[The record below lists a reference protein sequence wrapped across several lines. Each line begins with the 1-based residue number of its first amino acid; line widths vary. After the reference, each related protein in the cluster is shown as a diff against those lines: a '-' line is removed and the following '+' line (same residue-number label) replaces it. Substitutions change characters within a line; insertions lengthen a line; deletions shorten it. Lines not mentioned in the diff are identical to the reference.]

1 MDIRQS
7 YVVKTDAKRRVL
19 LRGKPYPYYRVREF
33 SNGCLLLEP
42 REMVAPQGI
51 TAGDLEDLENMAEA
65 FPDCPEGPGAPGGSG
80 EDGAPEAPED
90 PGSRG
95 GHGAC

>member
-1 MDIRQS
+1 MAEPDYFRI
-7 YVVKTDAKRRVL
+7 L
-19 LRGKPYPYYRVREF
+19 LRGSPYPYYRVREF

-65 FPDCPEGPGAPGGSG
+65 FPRG
-80 EDGAPEAPED
+80 EDDAD
-90 PGSRG
+90 
-95 GHGAC
+95 

>member
-51 TAGDLEDLENMAEA
+51 KAGDLEDLENMAEA
-65 FPDCPEGPGAPGGSG
+65 FPERSG
-80 EDGAPEAPED
+80 EAAFPGDPDGAL
-90 PGSRG
+90 
-95 GHGAC
+95 